1 MTTLTLIR
9 KPDCH
14 LCEVAS
20 EVIDAVVAELPDA
33 AAEQIEI
40 VEASINDDPA
50 LYELWWEKIPVLLID
65 GELHAHWR
73 VTPDR
78 LREALETAVRSDVKS
93 ESKEALWPSA
103 MS

>member
-1 MTTLTLIR
+1 MTTVTLIG

-20 EVIDAVVAELPDA
+20 EIVDVVVAELPDA
-33 AAEQIEI
+33 AAERLEIIEQ
-40 VEASINDDPA
+40 SINDDPA
-50 LYELWWEKIPVLLID
+50 LYELWWEKIPVVLID

-78 LREALETAVRSDVKS
+78 LRSALEDALSAAPD
-93 ESKEALWPSA
+93 KENQ
-103 MS
+103 